1 MCVFINDFFI
11 VNLKSYIYINFFHGT
26 LFVFII
32 YTHRY
37 LIIAV
42 LAIYLGVAAA
52 IESNGEN
59 TSNVH
64 YIAFSLMNLALLP
77 LWLLPCGMAVREEE
91 EQLTLISNS
100 NNDDSSSAMLTT
112 AATSDKDQTNGGRSE
127 SSANERNFTVC
138 ETLSELDF
146 WLLWVAHFCGTANG
160 LFFINN
166 ISQISQSLGGA
177 KSSAALYV
185 SILSVANAVGRM
197 SAGFLSD
204 RYASTVPRPMFFVV
218 SLFLM
223 FLGQGSLALVPSL
236 DWLYVG
242 CLIIGM
248 SYGAF
253 WALIPAMV
261 IELFGAKNVGSNYQI
276 LSLAPA
282 FGSVIASVV
291 LSGAVYES
299 HVMPHTNVCCGT
311 ACFRLTHAVTS
322 LAALVG
328 CVLATMLW
336 YRTRSF
342 YTGMN
347 GGREMTR
354 GDYGE
359 L

>member
-1 MCVFINDFFI
+1 MVLFF
-11 VNLKSYIYINFFHGT
+11 FF
-26 LFVFII
+26 LFFII
-32 YTHRY
+32 YQHRY
-37 LIIAV
+37 IIIAI
-42 LAIYLGVAAA
+42 LAIYLGVVAA

-59 TSNVH
+59 NSNVH
-64 YIAFSLMNLALLP
+64 YIAFSLMNLVLLP
-77 LWLLPCGMAVREEE
+77 LWLLPYGMAVREEE
-91 EQLTLISNS
+91 EQLTLITNGNDG
-100 NNDDSSSAMLTT
+100 NNDNSSSAMLTT
-112 AATSDKDQTNGGRSE
+112 AVASHKDQTNGGSE
-127 SSANERNFTVC
+127 SSDNERNFTVC
-138 ETLSELDF
+138 ETLSQLDF

-204 RYASTVPRPMFFVV
+204 RYASTVLSRPMFFVV

-236 DWLYVG
+236 NWLYVG

-282 FGSVIASVV
+282 FGSVMASVV

-311 ACFRLTHAVTS
+311 ACFRLTHVVTS

-328 CVLATMLW
+328 CALATMLW

-342 YTGMN
+342 YTRMN
-347 GGREMTR
+347 GGGEMER